1 MKRILICLFLLS
13 LTSSVGQSKVD
24 SILKILPTLKED
36 SVKVKAYLDL
46 SYSLL
51 RKDLNSAL
59 DYATQA
65 EVLSKKLS
73 LHRLNGTAALRK
85 GIVYVNMS
93 QYELSMNSYNE
104 ALQIF
109 TELEDPKL
117 ISNVKIEI
125 GRTAHYQG
133 RFEVAIKE
141 FLDAITIANETG
153 DRNKEARAYN
163 YLGGIY
169 KVQKQYDKAVS
180 SYEKALSIVR
190 DLKFN
195 PGISACLTNL
205 ASIFNLQK
213 QYNKAVTYNLEA
225 LSLKREGG
233 DKLGAARV
241 LNNLGIVNNNMARYD
256 AAKAYFDEAL
266 ILAKEVQDAK
276 LETFIIYGLS
286 VTAFGKEQ
294 YTETI
299 TRAKKVLVALDSI
312 PSIDTEVKVH
322 GLLSKAYM
330 QLGDY
335 KNAFEMAD
343 MRTLLADSL
352 YNEKVVEIT
361 NDLES
366 KYQSEQKAKEIE
378 ILAKDND
385 LQSLKLNQRLKERN
399 AIIAFAIVA
408 LLLALL
414 LYNQFRIKQKANKE
428 LKELDRLKSNFFANI
443 SHEFRT
449 PLTLIKGPI
458 EQLEQNP
465 DEKLS
470 MENIKMIRRNS
481 NKVLNLVNQLLDL
494 SKIDEGNL
502 KLEPT
507 EGDIFKCLRA
517 ASSSFNSH
525 AAQRNIDFRVQIPQT
540 VLWASFDRDKLEKII
555 YNLIG
560 NAFKF
565 TEDEA
570 FISCNVSQVDHGIQI
585 QIEDSGKGIPE
596 ESLPFIFDRFYQ
608 VDGSSTKENEGSGI
622 GLSLSKDLV
631 ELMDGTITVS
641 SELNKGSFFTVQLP
655 IEEIK
660 TRSQSDSTLFSE
672 TITSQNTSAPFDL
685 SMEDKREVP
694 TVLLVEDNSDMRS
707 FISDTLLPFYK
718 VREAT
723 NGEKGLQ
730 EVASY
735 PPDLIITDLMM
746 PKMDGIELCKQLK
759 TDLTTSHIPVIML
772 TAKAGMEHKIEGLET
787 GADAY
792 LTKPFHANE
801 LIVRVKKLIEQ
812 RKNLR
817 DLFSENTY
825 TFSPKDVT
833 VTSLDQKFLEQVLAL
848 LEKRFSEPNFGIK
861 EMQDALAM
869 SKTQLHR
876 KLKALTN
883 EAPGELLRNF
893 RLKRAAQLLS
903 KEADSVTQ
911 IAYAV
916 GFNNLSYFAKCFK
929 ELYGVSPSTYKG

>member
-1 MKRILICLFLLS
+1 MKRALFCLFLLT
-13 LTSSVGQSKVD
+13 LTISFGQSKVD
-24 SILKILPTLKED
+24 SLVKVLPTLKED
-36 SVKVKAYLDL
+36 STKVQVYLDL
-46 SYSLL
+46 SYLLL
-51 RKDLNSAL
+51 RNDLNAAL
-59 DYATQA
+59 DYSTKA
-65 EVLSKKLS
+65 EDLAKRLS
-73 LHRLNGTAALRK
+73 LSRMQGAAALRK
-85 GIVYVNMS
+85 GNVYSNLS
-93 QYELSMNSYNE
+93 QYQLALNAYDE
-104 ALQIF
+104 ALLIF
-109 TELEDPKL
+109 SELDDPKR
-117 ISNVKIEI
+117 ISDVKIEI
-125 GRTAHYQG
+125 GRAAHFEG
-133 RFEVAIKE
+133 RNEVAIKE
-141 FLDAITIANETG
+141 FLDAIGIANDTG
-153 DRNKEARAYN
+153 DKNKEARAYN
-163 YLGGIY
+163 YLGSLY
-169 KVQKQYDKAVS
+169 KVQKQYDKAII
-180 SYEKALSIVR
+180 SYEKALTLVR
-190 DLKFN
+190 ELNFS
-195 PGISACLTNL
+195 PGISAILTNL
-205 ASIFNLQK
+205 AGVFDLQK
-213 QYNKAVTYNLEA
+213 EYDKAIVYNLEA
-225 LSLKREGG
+225 LALKREAG

-241 LNNLGIVNNNMARYD
+241 LNNLGIVYDNLDRYD
-256 AAKAYFDEAL
+256 EAETYFNEAL
-266 ILAKEVQDAK
+266 VLAREVNDTQ
-276 LETFIIYGLS
+276 LGTFIEFGL
-286 VTAFGKEQ
+286 
-294 YTETI
+294 TETTYGKGRFEETI
-299 TRAKKVLVALDSI
+299 IRAKKVLIALDSI
-312 PSIDTEVKVH
+312 PSLDTEVKVYS
-322 GLLSKAYM
+322 LLSKAYKA
-330 QLGDY
+330 QGDY

-343 MRTLLADSL
+343 KHSLLADSL
-352 YNEKVVEIT
+352 YNEQVVTIT

-366 KYQSEQKAKEIE
+366 KYQNEQKAKEIE
-378 ILAKDND
+378 ILGKDND

-494 SKIDEGNL
+494 SRIDEGNL

-517 ASSSFNSH
+517 ATSSFNSH
-525 AAQRNIDFRVQIPQT
+525 AAQRHIDYRVQIPQT

-565 TEDEA
+565 TEDGA
-570 FISCNVSQVDHGIQI
+570 FISCNVSYVDHGLQI

-596 ESLPFIFDRFYQ
+596 ENLPFIFDRFYQ
-608 VDGSSTKENEGSGI
+608 VDGSSTRENEGSGI

-631 ELMDGTITVS
+631 ELMDGTVTVS

-655 IEEIK
+655 VEEIK
-660 TRSQSDSTLFSE
+660 TRSQADNTVFSE
-672 TITSQNTSAPFDL
+672 TNTTENTAEPFQL
-685 SMEDKREVP
+685 SKADTREVP
-694 TVLLVEDNSDMRS
+694 TVLLVEDNTDMRS
-707 FISDTLLPFYK
+707 FISDTLLAFYK
-718 VREAT
+718 IREAT
-723 NGEKGLQ
+723 NGEMGLQ
-730 EVASY
+730 EAASY

-759 TDLTTSHIPVIML
+759 TNLATSHIPVIML
-772 TAKAGMEHKIEGLET
+772 TAKAGMENKIEGLET

-792 LTKPFHANE
+792 LTKPFDANE
-801 LIVRVKKLIEQ
+801 LAVRVKKLIEQ
-812 RKNLR
+812 RENLR
-817 DLFSENTY
+817 TLFSQNTL
-825 TFSPKDVT
+825 TFNPKGVT
-833 VTSLDQKFLEQVLAL
+833 ATSLDQKFLERVLAL
-848 LEKRFSEPNFGIK
+848 LEDRFSEPNFGITD
-861 EMQDALAM
+861 MQDALAM

-903 KEADSVTQ
+903 QEADSVTQ
-911 IAYAV
+911 IAYSV

-929 ELYGVSPSTYKG
+929 ELHGVSPSSYKG